1 MATQAAPRQPAG
13 GDPMVVRQAVQASV
27 HQLGKETGSRD
38 TGSTSITTKPQ
49 ARGAGEHLLEP
60 IRINPGP
67 ATAAV
72 GRCRG
77 VVNNRLVSS
86 AKRRCSAA
94 AHTTRRAPALVSF
107 RCRTWG
113 RCSHCR
119 LRNHKRGDRRAAADS
134 IPIACRA
141 RGRRWSEVVV
151 YHLLVA
157 LLGPTHRLGAA
168 RGRFPPGRRGE
179 QLRRVGR
186 MPAAGN
192 ELRPEWPKQRPGGY
206 WRGGP
211 SLTAA
216 RVPGSS
222 GKVAV
227 STQVA
232 GWVAAGAGVAAGTG
246 LVTGRVGSFL
256 G

>member
-119 LRNHKRGDRRAAADS
+119 LRNHRRGDRRAAADS

-168 RGRFPPGRRGE
+168 GGGFPWVEGASGCGEWRGRRRRATGFARRG
-179 QLRRVGR
+179 R
-186 MPAAGN
+186 
-192 ELRPEWPKQRPGGY
+192 
-206 WRGGP
+206 
-211 SLTAA
+211 SSA
-216 RVPGSS
+216 R
-222 GKVAV
+222 
-227 STQVA
+227 
-232 GWVAAGAGVAAGTG
+232 GAGGG
-246 LVTGRVGSFL
+246 GDHR
-256 G
+256 